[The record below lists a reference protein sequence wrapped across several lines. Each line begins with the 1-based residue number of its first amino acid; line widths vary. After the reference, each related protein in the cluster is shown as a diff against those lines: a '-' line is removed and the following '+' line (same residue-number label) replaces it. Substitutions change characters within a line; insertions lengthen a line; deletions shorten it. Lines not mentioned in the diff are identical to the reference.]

1 MKRLKVHL
9 FVGVVAAVLLALLL
23 APAVAQA
30 QAAWSVVPSPSPGPS
45 VNDLNGVA
53 SISANDVWA
62 VGDFINASGA
72 SQTLI
77 EHWNG
82 TQWSIVA
89 SPNPSAFHNV
99 LRGVT
104 AIATNDVWAVGW
116 FNNAQDIPRT
126 LIEHWNGS
134 SWSVVTSPN
143 GSKGSNFLFGVTA
156 VSSTDVWA
164 VGEFNNTSTLTEHW
178 NGHTWRVVSSPNGGT
193 RDNVLNGVTA
203 VSATDVWAVGD
214 FLDST
219 STSHTLIEHWN
230 GKKWSVVA
238 SQNPVTGS
246 NTLNAVQAVSA
257 SDVWAV
263 GQTSTQTLI
272 EQWNGTQWSVVASPN
287 LTGNNLLRGVAIVS
301 ASDIWTVG
309 FVISSVGEQ
318 TLIEQ
323 WNGSS
328 WSIVSSPNPSS
339 LQNILDAAA
348 ADPSSGQA
356 WAVGNFVNDT
366 TSVQQT
372 LTEFNP

>member
-1 MKRLKVHL
+1 MKRLKVNL
-9 FVGVVAAVLLALLL
+9 FLCIVVGVVLLALLL
-23 APAVAQA
+23 APAVALA
-30 QAAWSVVPSPSPGPS
+30 QAAWSVVTSPSPGPS

-53 SISANDVWA
+53 SVSASDVWA
-62 VGDFINASGA
+62 VGDFIIASGA
-72 SQTLI
+72 SQTLT

-82 TQWSIVA
+82 TQWSVVA

-99 LRGVT
+99 LRAVT
-104 AIATNDVWAVGW
+104 AISTNDVWAVGW

-143 GSKGSNFLFGVTA
+143 GSNGSNFLFAVTA

-178 NGHTWRVVSSPNGGT
+178 NGHTWRVVSSPN
-193 RDNVLNGVTA
+193 
-203 VSATDVWAVGD
+203 S
-214 FLDST
+214 
-219 STSHTLIEHWN
+219 
-230 GKKWSVVA
+230 
-238 SQNPVTGS
+238 TGS

-257 SDVWAV
+257 TDVWAV
-263 GQTSTQTLI
+263 GQTATQTLI
-272 EQWNGTQWSVVASPN
+272 EQWNGKKWSVVASPN

-301 ASDIWTVG
+301 ATDIWAVG
-309 FVISSVGEQ
+309 FVIASVGEQ

-328 WSIVSSPNPSS
+328 WSIVPSPNPSS

-356 WAVGNFVNDT
+356 WAVGNFVNNT

>member
-1 MKRLKVHL
+1 MKRLKVNL
-9 FVGVVAAVLLALLL
+9 FLCIVGVVLLALL

-30 QAAWSVVPSPSPGPS
+30 QAVWSVVASPTPGPS

-72 SQTLI
+72 SQTLT

-82 TQWSIVA
+82 TQWSVVA

-99 LRGVT
+99 LHGVT
-104 AIATNDVWAVGW
+104 AISTNDVWAVGW

-143 GSKGSNFLFGVTA
+143 GSKGSNFLYGVTA
-156 VSSTDVWA
+156 VSASDVWA
-164 VGEFNNTSTLTEHW
+164 VGE
-178 NGHTWRVVSSPNGGT
+178 
-193 RDNVLNGVTA
+193 
-203 VSATDVWAVGD
+203 

-230 GKKWSVVA
+230 GRKWSVVA

-301 ASDIWTVG
+301 ASDIWAVG

-323 WNGSS
+323 WNGTS

-348 ADPSSGQA
+348 ADPSSAQA